1 MLAGPCV
8 SDCCVTIILM
18 KGRIIMREQIFE
30 EINKE
35 REYQD
40 QKWGSEFDDRNTVND
55 WATYISIYA
64 GHAADMGNIHDIEQ
78 QRLHMLKVA
87 SLAVAA
93 LETFDRNNGFA
104 PRHYEPVDS
113 VV

>member
-1 MLAGPCV
+1 
-8 SDCCVTIILM
+8 
-18 KGRIIMREQIFE
+18 MREQIFE

-35 REYQD
+35 RDYQD
-40 QKWGSEFDDRNTVND
+40 QKWGTEFDDRNTLND
-55 WATYISIYA
+55 WVTYISIYLA
-64 GHAADMGNIHDIEQ
+64 RAADMGNIHDPEK
-78 QRLHMLKVA
+78 QRLYMLKVA
-87 SLAVAA
+87 SLAVVA